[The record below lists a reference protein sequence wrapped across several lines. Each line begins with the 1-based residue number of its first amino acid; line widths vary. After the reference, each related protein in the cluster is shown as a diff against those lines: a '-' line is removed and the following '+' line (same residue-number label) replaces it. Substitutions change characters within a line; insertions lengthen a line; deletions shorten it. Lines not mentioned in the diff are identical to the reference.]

1 MGHNLTAFRG
11 GVRLWGV
18 GDTWVLAASGGES
31 PQPSASE
38 ALRMI

>member
-11 GVRLWGV
+11 GVRIWGV
-18 GDTWVLAASGGES
+18 GDTWVLAAPGGES